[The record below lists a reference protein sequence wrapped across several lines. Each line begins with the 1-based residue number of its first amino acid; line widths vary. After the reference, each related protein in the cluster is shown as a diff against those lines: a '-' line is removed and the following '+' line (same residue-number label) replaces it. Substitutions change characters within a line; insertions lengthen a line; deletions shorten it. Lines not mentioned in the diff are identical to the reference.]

1 MLVLGGLVA
10 VFGIAVV
17 AGRWLMLAGDAVDY
31 CVVAAPPEARER
43 GAHAEYSIVP
53 GRWTC
58 VYSDWGSSGPELRVQ
73 MSVDVF
79 DGTVRV
85 GDVKR
90 GEQRSRADIANPS

>member
-1 MLVLGGLVA
+1 MTETRRRHTMLVLGSLVA
-10 VFGIAVV
+10 VFAIAVV
-17 AGRWLMLAGDAVDY
+17 AVRWLTLARDAVDY
-31 CVVAAPPEARER
+31 CVIAAPPEARER

-79 DGTVRV
+79 GGTLRV
-85 GDVKR
+85 EDPIIGGRK
-90 GEQRSRADIANPS
+90 